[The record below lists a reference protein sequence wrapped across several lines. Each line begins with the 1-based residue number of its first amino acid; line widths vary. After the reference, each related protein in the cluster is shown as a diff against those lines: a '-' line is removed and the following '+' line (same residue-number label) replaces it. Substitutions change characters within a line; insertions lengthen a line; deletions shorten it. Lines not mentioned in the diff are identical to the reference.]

1 VEGIIGIYEGESK
14 EVELKF
20 THREADSFEMARMI
34 DKVAIL
40 NVTCHEIYEVLLPP
54 LDENFAKRLGLPGL
68 RQLVEQVQM
77 AAAREYEH
85 TMLAKRN
92 ALLGEALL
100 KASDFELPTA
110 LVDQE
115 VRKVFEQQL
124 LSKYRTPQELER
136 AEQEFPLFDKA
147 ERDDIAKELK
157 LRYILADVVDK
168 EGITIPDDE
177 LDRQYQLYKQYA
189 QSQEASR
196 PDDFK
201 TSMSLDDTMQKQNL
215 KLTMLQNMAFDAVA
229 KVSSIVVTDAPPPK
243 KHSFYKPNEEEQYQ
257 LRRAGVGNP
266 YASALL
272 SG

>member
-1 VEGIIGIYEGESK
+1 MDGRES
-14 EVELKF
+14 VCVF
-20 THREADSFEMARMI
+20 VCVCVSVSPFI
-34 DKVAIL
+34 
-40 NVTCHEIYEVLLPP
+40 C
-54 LDENFAKRLGLPGL
+54 
-68 RQLVEQVQM
+68 Q
-77 AAAREYEH
+77 
-85 TMLAKRN
+85 
-92 ALLGEALL
+92 
-100 KASDFELPTA
+100 
-110 LVDQE
+110 

-136 AEQEFPLFDKA
+136 AEQEFSLFDKA

-157 LRYILADVVDK
+157 LRYILADIVDK

-177 LDRQYQLYKQYA
+177 LDRQYQLYKQVRLCVRHALREGGVHVCVCVCVCVQYA

-229 KVSSIVVTDAPPPK
+229 KVSSIVVTDAPPAR